1 MCKESLINSNSVHLG
16 PRTGLPDKILKGDHQ
31 MIILAKLE
39 SNGPSSLRGEKIKF
53 HPPFLFFSNSGHVGW
68 MSGLPDTI
76 LKGGHQRTKQSLV
89 PIGAVVSEMKIFK
102 ISSPILFL
110 VTATMLVGG
119 RDCRAQFWKGITHG
133 PFHQSLVLS
142 GQVVSEEN
150 IFSNCVRTDD
160 RRKVMTKAQLTQRV
174 R

>member
-1 MCKESLINSNSVHLG
+1 
-16 PRTGLPDKILKGDHQ
+16 
-31 MIILAKLE
+31 
-39 SNGPSSLRGEKIKF
+39 
-53 HPPFLFFSNSGHVGW
+53 

-89 PIGAVVSEMKIFK
+89 PIGPVVSEMKIFQ
-102 ISSPILFL
+102 ISSPFFIFSNNDYVGWRSALPDTILEGDH
-110 VTATMLVGG
+110 TN
-119 RDCRAQFWKGITHG
+119 G

-160 RRKVMTKAQLTQRV
+160 RRKVMSKVHMILWV
-174 R
+174 RWAKKKGGAYYFLSMVKSQNIHGFNNNFLICNRWNGTYSEFNTPSRSPEDYIIHWK

>member
-1 MCKESLINSNSVHLG
+1 
-16 PRTGLPDKILKGDHQ
+16 
-31 MIILAKLE
+31 
-39 SNGPSSLRGEKIKF
+39 
-53 HPPFLFFSNSGHVGW
+53 

-102 ISSPILFL
+102 IASPFLFL

-119 RDCRAQFWKGITHG
+119 RDCRTQFWKGITHG

-142 GQVVSEEN
+142 GQVVSKENIFSKN

-160 RRKVMTKAQLTQRV
+160 RRKVMTRSGELRKKKGV
-174 R
+174 HIISYPW

>member
-1 MCKESLINSNSVHLG
+1 
-16 PRTGLPDKILKGDHQ
+16 
-31 MIILAKLE
+31 
-39 SNGPSSLRGEKIKF
+39 
-53 HPPFLFFSNSGHVGW
+53 

-76 LKGGHQRTKQSLV
+76 LKGGHQKTKESLV

-102 ISSPILFL
+102 ISSPFLFL

-119 RDCRAQFWKGITHG
+119 RDCRTQFWKVITHG

-150 IFSNCVRTDD
+150 IFSKNIFNNCVRTDD
-160 RRKVMTKAQLTQRV
+160 RRKVMTKAHMTLYRWARKKRGAYYFISVVKSQKIHGFNNNFLICNRWNDTFLEFNTLSRSPEDYITHWK
-174 R
+174 

>member
-1 MCKESLINSNSVHLG
+1 
-16 PRTGLPDKILKGDHQ
+16 
-31 MIILAKLE
+31 
-39 SNGPSSLRGEKIKF
+39 
-53 HPPFLFFSNSGHVGW
+53 

-76 LKGGHQRTKQSLV
+76 LKGGYQRTKQSLV

-102 ISSPILFL
+102 ISSPFLFL

-119 RDCRAQFWKGITHG
+119 RDCRTQLWKGITHE

-150 IFSNCVRTDD
+150 IFSKCVRTDD
-160 RRKVMTKAQLTQRV
+160 RRKVMTKAHLWV
-174 R
+174 RWAEKKEGVHIISYPW